1 VIVAL
6 GVVHGHASP
15 RLASLVLY
23 TLLITAVLSTYAIR
37 WNHALATALAR
48 ALEVTGMPRWLG
60 RWRPR
65 PVAADAPPDPHDI
78 FFLGV
83 SREGLAFLRHLE
95 RERPAMKPRI
105 VAVDFNPETLEQLQ
119 AGGIECHYGDVSN
132 PETLR
137 HAGIANAQV
146 VVSSISDW
154 FLQGTDNLRLLRQVR
169 RLVPSA
175 RTVVTADTRAA
186 AERLYA
192 EGADYVLIP
201 PMLAAEHLYGL
212 LLDPTAE
219 ALGAARR
226 RQGAARAS
234 GRPE

>member
-1 VIVAL
+1 
-6 GVVHGHASP
+6 
-15 RLASLVLY
+15 
-23 TLLITAVLSTYAIR
+23 
-37 WNHALATALAR
+37 
-48 ALEVTGMPRWLG
+48 
-60 RWRPR
+60 
-65 PVAADAPPDPHDI
+65 
-78 FFLGV
+78 
-83 SREGLAFLRHLE
+83 
-95 RERPAMKPRI
+95 MKQRI

-119 AGGIECHYGDVSN
+119 ADGVECHYGDVSS

-137 HAGIANAQV
+137 HAGIAHARV

-154 FLQGTDNLRLLRQVR
+154 FLQGSDNLRLLRQVR
-169 RLVPSA
+169 RLVPAA
-175 RTVVTADTRAA
+175 RTIVTADSRAA

-219 ALGAARR
+219 ALGSARH
-226 RQGAARAS
+226 RQSAARAS